1 MLNGR
6 SEAIVTAT
14 SVFLALSLVTVGLR
28 CFVRA
33 RIVRA
38 FGLDDWTMVAAMA
51 LNLGFAICTLVG
63 CSYGMG
69 QKTEDILLHP
79 GYYRRALLCWWL
91 GQVFYIITC
100 VVAKMSII
108 ISLLRITIDR
118 AHILILYAAMGL
130 TLAVG
135 LLFFFFTIFECKPV
149 DYFWNRFTK
158 PGSCIDTDI
167 LIAIAYT
174 YSVGAAVADFTI
186 GILPIFIIWS
196 LRMNARTK
204 MAIAGILGIGCIA
217 SAAVIVRIPFI
228 HSYKDPDFFYATYQ
242 ISIWSNVEAGLGI
255 TAGSLTTLRPL
266 VRFLRDGS
274 SASRSH
280 QRQPSSF
287 PLSSNMPKGIS
298 RRSKPEEGGEDSRRL
313 WTGMA
318 TDEYQGVTTTVI
330 TGTHPTKRGESEESL
345 TG

>member
-1 MLNGR
+1 MVDSH

-51 LNLGFAICTLVG
+51 LNLAFAICTLVG

-69 QKTEDILLHP
+69 QKNKYFLTHP
-79 GYYRRALLCWWL
+79 DHIRRAFLFWWL
-91 GQVFYIITC
+91 GQVFYVITC

-108 ISLLRITIDR
+108 ISLLRITINR
-118 AHILILYAAMGL
+118 VHMLILYAAMGL
-130 TLAVG
+130 TLLVG

-149 DYFWNRFTK
+149 DYFWNRSTK
-158 PGSCIDTDI
+158 PGSCLDTDI

-174 YSVGAAVADFTI
+174 YSVGAAITDFTI
-186 GILPIFIIWS
+186 GILPVFIIWS

-228 HSYKDPDFFYATYQ
+228 HNYKDPDFFYATYQ

-280 QRQPSSF
+280 QRQPGSF
-287 PLSSNMPKGIS
+287 PLSGNMPKGLT
-298 RRSKPEEGGEDSRRL
+298 RRSKPEEGGEDARRL

-318 TDEYQGVTTTVI
+318 DEEYQGVTTTII
-330 TGTHPTKRGESEESL
+330 TGSHPTKRGESDESL
-345 TG
+345 TT

>member
-14 SVFLALSLVTVGLR
+14 SVFLALSLVTVCLR

-38 FGLDDWTMVAAMA
+38 FGLDDWAMVAAMA
-51 LNLGFAICTLVG
+51 LNVAFAICTLVG

-69 QKTEDILLHP
+69 QKTDYFLLHP
-79 GYYRRALLCWWL
+79 DYYRRALLCWWL
-91 GQVFYIITC
+91 GQVFYVITC

-108 ISLLRITIDR
+108 ISLLRITINR
-118 AHILILYAAMGL
+118 AHIFTLYAAMGL
-130 TLAVG
+130 ALAVG

-149 DYFWNRFTK
+149 DYFWDQFTK
-158 PGSCIDTDI
+158 PGSCLDKDI

-174 YSVGAAVADFTI
+174 YSVGAAVTDFTI
-186 GILPIFIIWS
+186 GILPVFIIWS

-204 MAIAGILGIGCIA
+204 MAIAGILGSDALPARPSLFEFRLSTITRTPTF
-217 SAAVIVRIPFI
+217 SMQP
-228 HSYKDPDFFYATYQ
+228 TN
-242 ISIWSNVEAGLGI
+242 NVEAGLGI

-280 QRQPSSF
+280 QRQPGSF
-287 PLSSNMPKGIS
+287 PLSGNMPKGLT
-298 RRSKPEEGGEDSRRL
+298 RRSKPDEAGDDARRL

-318 TDEYQGVTTTVI
+318 DEEYQGVTTTII
-330 TGTHPTKRGESEESL
+330 TGSHPTKRGESEESL
-345 TG
+345 TN

>member
-6 SEAIVTAT
+6 SEAIAIVT
-14 SVFLALSLVTVGLR
+14 SIFLVLSLVTVGLR

-33 RIVRA
+33 RVVRA
-38 FGLDDWTMVAAMA
+38 FGLDDWTMVAAVA
-51 LNLGFAICTLVG
+51 LNLAFAICTLIG

-69 QKTEDILLHP
+69 QKTEYFELHQD
-79 GYYRRALLCWWL
+79 YYRRALLCWWL
-91 GQVFYIITC
+91 GQIFYVITC

-108 ISLLRITIDR
+108 VSLLRITIDR
-118 AHILILYAAMGL
+118 VHILILYAAMA
-130 TLAVG
+130 LALIVG
-135 LLFFFFTIFECKPV
+135 LLFFFFTIFECTPV
-149 DYFWNRFTK
+149 DFFWNRFTEQGK
-158 PGSCIDTDI
+158 CIDTDI

-174 YSVGAAVADFTI
+174 YSVGAAVTDFTI
-186 GILPIFIIWS
+186 GIMPVFIIWS

-228 HSYKDPDFFYATYQ
+228 HNYKDPDFFYATYQ

-280 QRQPSSF
+280 QRQPGSY
-287 PLSSNMPKGIS
+287 PLSGNMPKGLT
-298 RRSKPEEGGEDSRRL
+298 RRSKPDEGGEDARRL

-318 TDEYQGVTTTVI
+318 DEEYQGVTTTI
-330 TGTHPTKRGESEESL
+330 TGTHPTKRGGSEESL
-345 TG
+345 TS

>member
-14 SVFLALSLVTVGLR
+14 SVFLALSLITVGLR

-33 RIVRA
+33 RVVRA

-51 LNLGFAICTLVG
+51 LNLAFAICTLVG

-69 QKTEDILLHP
+69 QKTVYFIEHP
-79 GYYRRALLCWWL
+79 DYYRRALLCWWL
-91 GQVFYIITC
+91 GQVFYVITC

-108 ISLLRITIDR
+108 ISLLRITINR
-118 AHILILYAAMGL
+118 VHILILYAAMGVAL
-130 TLAVG
+130 IVG
-135 LLFFFFTIFECKPV
+135 LLFFFFTMFECKPV
-149 DYFWNRFTK
+149 DYFWNRATK
-158 PGSCIDTDI
+158 QGSCLDTDI

-174 YSVGAAVADFTI
+174 YSVGAAVTDFTI
-186 GILPIFIIWS
+186 GILPVFIIWS

-228 HSYKDPDFFYATYQ
+228 HNYKDPDFFYATYQ

-274 SASRSH
+274 SGSRSH
-280 QRQPSSF
+280 QRQPGSF
-287 PLSSNMPKGIS
+287 PLSSNIPKGLT
-298 RRSKPEEGGEDSRRL
+298 RRSKPDEGEDARRL
-313 WTGMA
+313 WTGLA
-318 TDEYQGVTTTVI
+318 DEEYRGVTTTII
-330 TGTHPTKRGESEESL
+330 TSSHPTKRGGSEESL
-345 TG
+345 TS